1 LLQKIQW
8 CEYLVS
14 AFYKRLMAVLD
25 CISIIPG
32 PFSIYRTQILLKL
45 GGFHEKNITEDV
57 ELTLRLQHHHYKIA
71 QVFDTEV
78 CTTAPRTWRE
88 FRRQRNRWYKGTFLN
103 AWHYRQMAFNSAYGD
118 FGWVQMPRLI
128 IECGLL
134 LLITWALSYLFLWDP
149 LKVQLKIF
157 WLTEFE
163 LTGFLLNWLSDS
175 DFIDLNWTIGFFVA
189 VGYALGGFLVT
200 CAHRFAREPVG
211 RHGCFAVLAYLFLY
225 PPLITVVYVGVL
237 SDLLR
242 QRVQQW

>member
-1 LLQKIQW
+1 
-8 CEYLVS
+8 
-14 AFYKRLMAVLD
+14 
-25 CISIIPG
+25 
-32 PFSIYRTQILLKL
+32 
-45 GGFHEKNITEDV
+45 
-57 ELTLRLQHHHYKIA
+57 
-71 QVFDTEV
+71 
-78 CTTAPRTWRE
+78 
-88 FRRQRNRWYKGTFLN
+88 
-103 AWHYRQMAFNSAYGD
+103 MAFNSAYGD